1 MVGKERELILF
12 TRSFPYGYGEEFI
25 YEEILQLSHYFKFI
39 YIIHLEVNEYKR
51 KLPHNVIVK
60 KIDVQIYKT
69 LKVTDISLFIGMVF
83 NNIFYFLKNGFLNNV
98 SYLKKCFLKSYA
110 LNNWIE
116 ENIKTEASDLLFYT
130 YWFDEWATILSIL
143 SKKRLIKE
151 YVSKVHGFDLYEFRR
166 KSNKIPFRNFQL
178 SYVSKLFFISKD
190 GRDYFIKKYPKFH
203 KKYFISYLGTKDY
216 NFPKYIPNKNLTI
229 LTISRIDAN
238 KQLNLLIEI
247 LQRVTIGITWI
258 HFGDGPMRAEFLKKS
273 LLLPDNITLNYM
285 GQTHHNL
292 MMEKIKE
299 SNVDLLI
306 NISKHEGLPVSM
318 MEALSL
324 GIPVFATNVGGVR
337 EIVNSDIGIL
347 YKQNEIF
354 NLAND
359 IENFKSS
366 KFYKKNTR
374 TKCRKVWKNNFE
386 SNVNYRIFADK
397 LMNIK

>member
-1 MVGKERELILF
+1 
-12 TRSFPYGYGEEFI
+12 
-25 YEEILQLSHYFKFI
+25 
-39 YIIHLEVNEYKR
+39 
-51 KLPHNVIVK
+51 
-60 KIDVQIYKT
+60 
-69 LKVTDISLFIGMVF
+69 
-83 NNIFYFLKNGFLNNV
+83 
-98 SYLKKCFLKSYA
+98 
-110 LNNWIE
+110 
-116 ENIKTEASDLLFYT
+116 
-130 YWFDEWATILSIL
+130 
-143 SKKRLIKE
+143 
-151 YVSKVHGFDLYEFRR
+151 
-166 KSNKIPFRNFQL
+166 
-178 SYVSKLFFISKD
+178 
-190 GRDYFIKKYPKFH
+190 
-203 KKYFISYLGTKDY
+203 
-216 NFPKYIPNKNLTI
+216 
-229 LTISRIDAN
+229 
-238 KQLNLLIEI
+238 
-247 LQRVTIGITWI
+247 
-258 HFGDGPMRAEFLKKS
+258 MRAEFLKKS
-273 LLLPDNITLNYM
+273 LLLPYNITLNYM

-324 GIPVFATNVGGVR
+324 GIPVFATDVGGVR

>member
-12 TRSFPYGYGEEFI
+12 TRSFPYGHGEEFI

-110 LNNWIE
+110 LNNWIK
-116 ENIKTEASDLLFYT
+116 ENIKTETSDLLFYS

-273 LLLPDNITLNYM
+273 LLLPYNITLNYM

-324 GIPVFATNVGGVR
+324 GIPVFATDVGGVR